1 MKTKERKRIHVHI
14 LLTLSNSFEPKNEM
28 NNKKRSLSN
37 IDDPYLARIQ
47 SMPEST
53 SAFVRSAQ
61 VISSYF
67 RAIEEIIRNSI
78 LHGLCS
84 NVTITINKTKDDQL
98 HVNITD
104 DGIGL
109 EETAMRDFI
118 GTRYCSST
126 GGSLSA
132 QSIVSRGE
140 SLKAIADLCI
150 ELRIS
155 STHGIWN
162 TSDVSDRKRASSVSL
177 LTAPSKKKRR
187 ENPSE
192 HCTSQFGYSRAYS
205 HLVTSE
211 KIIQSGKVVS
221 FKSKRHLVDE
231 AKENRIG
238 TGTVVQ
244 LFGLFHRCHVRQKQY
259 LRNFGELSATDNTI
273 SENSFSNTKIKHCI
287 QMLAAAFP
295 FVNFQFY
302 PPSPSNQLP
311 AVLATRER
319 YEWLTS
325 MGEERSFECK
335 SLRHEDW
342 WSFVRFRF
350 CQMIGDK
357 FNKDAKILKI
367 DFYEDSNDDE
377 ANDDYSGRRLFSNDK
392 ETQWKVQGILY
403 INKACIESEICARS
417 RQHELIFVNHRL
429 LRNNMAVADIVQS
442 ICAQFYGIKKS
453 NGTYGHIFIYF
464 VIHS

>member
-1 MKTKERKRIHVHI
+1 
-14 LLTLSNSFEPKNEM
+14 M

-37 IDDPYLARIQ
+37 VNDPYVARIQ

-67 RAIEEIIRNSI
+67 RAIEEITRNSI
-78 LHGLCS
+78 MHGLCS
-84 NVTITINKTKDDQL
+84 NVTITINKTKNNRI

-104 DGIGL
+104 DGLGL
-109 EETAMRDFI
+109 EETAMRDLI

-126 GGSLSA
+126 GSLSA
-132 QSIVSRGE
+132 QCIASRGE
-140 SLKAIADLCI
+140 SLKAIADLCV
-150 ELRIS
+150 EFRIS
-155 STHGIWN
+155 STHGICK
-162 TSDVSDRKRASSVSL
+162 TSDVSDQSRASSVSL

-187 ENPSE
+187 EYPSE
-192 HCTSQFGYSRAYS
+192 HCTSQLGYSRAYS

-211 KIIQSGKVVS
+211 KIIQNGKVVS
-221 FKSKRHLVDE
+221 FKSKRHPVDE

-238 TGTVVQ
+238 TGTVIQ
-244 LFGLFHRCHVRQKQY
+244 LFGLFHRCHVRQKHC
-259 LRNFGELSATDNTI
+259 LRNFAELSTTDNTI
-273 SENSFSNTKIKHCI
+273 SENSFSSTKIKHCI

-311 AVLATRER
+311 PVLATRER

-335 SLRHEDW
+335 TLLHENW
-342 WSFVRFRF
+342 WSFVKFRF

-367 DFYEDSNDDE
+367 NFYEDSNDDE

-392 ETQWKVQGILY
+392 QTQWKVQGILC
-403 INKACIESEICARS
+403 INKAYLESETCPRS

-429 LRNNMAVADIVQS
+429 LRNSVAVADIVQS
-442 ICAQFYGIKKS
+442 ICAQLYGIKRS
-453 NGTYGHIFIYF
+453 NGTYEHIFIYF